1 MGVEEFDTQQ
11 HDLGALGHRLE
22 RLGAPTS
29 TVGAPTSTVGAVVWR
44 LVLTR
49 PGGGVPT
56 VDAAAD
62 APIDIVGSA
71 DGAVPAVLA
80 TLLAGVTGG
89 AALHRID
96 GAGER
101 DVLGPHDS
109 SDASDPSG
117 PSDLSASQRHHPA
130 RSVACI
136 RGVGRR
142 VPVGA
147 SVDHLVRAMAVRA
160 VRTIVGLDPHLRL
173 DALADDVHDA
183 RVAARRLR
191 SELHSMAHVLRVPRT
206 DRLRNELAW
215 YGDVLGAVRDL
226 DFLLE
231 HVAEGFADDDP
242 GARLLRIR
250 MRNQRRVAAIVLR
263 NALTSTRMRGLYDEL
278 LALVAD
284 PWFAKGVDPDRR
296 ARRAALAAV
305 RDADRRLARS
315 VRAIGDPPD
324 PQLLREV
331 RKRAKAC
338 RYVCELVAEPTGS
351 DRLAAAMKAL
361 QTALGALQDAAT
373 IDGWLG
379 ATYRPVLEPAAVATV
394 ATIAERVAE
403 RRMVAIA
410 VWPASWVRAQSDA
423 LRPWLG

>member
-1 MGVEEFDTQQ
+1 MAEAASDMGVEQFDTRQ
-11 HDLGALGHRLE
+11 HDLRALGHRLE
-22 RLGAPTS
+22 RVGPPSS
-29 TVGAPTSTVGAVVWR
+29 TTGPVVWR

-49 PGGGVPT
+49 PGDGASA

-62 APIDIVGSA
+62 APIDVLGPA

-89 AALHRID
+89 AALHRVDGTD
-96 GAGER
+96 GAGASGAPGAP
-101 DVLGPHDS
+101 DGP
-109 SDASDPSG
+109 DPSDRPG
-117 PSDLSASQRHHPA
+117 SQRHRPP

-142 VPVGA
+142 VPAGA
-147 SVDHLVRAMAVRA
+147 SVDHLVCAMAVRA

-191 SELHSMAHVLRVPRT
+191 GELHAMAHVLRVPRT
-206 DRLRNELAW
+206 ERLRNELAW

-226 DFLLE
+226 DVLLE
-231 HVAEGFADDDP
+231 HVAEGFAHDDP
-242 GARLLRIR
+242 GARFLRIR
-250 MRNQRRVAAIVLR
+250 VHNQRRVAALVLR
-263 NALTSTRMRGLYDEL
+263 NALASTRMRGLYDEL

-296 ARRAALAAV
+296 ARRAAPEAV

-324 PQLLREV
+324 PELLHEV
-331 RKRAKAC
+331 RKWAKAC

-379 ATYRPVLEPAAVATV
+379 GTHRPVLEPAAVATV
-394 ATIAERVAE
+394 AVMAASVAE
-403 RRMVAIA
+403 QREAAIA
-410 VWPASWVRAQSDA
+410 AWPAAWVRAQADA